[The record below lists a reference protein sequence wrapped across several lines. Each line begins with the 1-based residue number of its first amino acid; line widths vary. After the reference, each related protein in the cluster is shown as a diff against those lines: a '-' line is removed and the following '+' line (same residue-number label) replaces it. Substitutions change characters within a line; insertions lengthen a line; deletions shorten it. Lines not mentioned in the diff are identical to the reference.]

1 MTKTSTKDESE
12 EQPGNNFQGLIQQF
26 KNLEQEWKSFEK
38 SRPIT
43 KNPLTHSGAG
53 SHSSSNTRSI
63 INSFEQ
69 LLSNSPRELMSS
81 LQHKDI
87 IRSSCDGIPRA
98 KSCDSAVEEILGER
112 RAAIA
117 RGDSRKWRRRLFAV
131 EEGQSGEVMDLNYGS
146 EVCSGC
152 SSNSTTTTNT
162 RGRDVV
168 VDGSF
173 SGGEIGLGGGN
184 SFSDSSLTEEK
195 AVVVVEMAETRGGN
209 RKSRGGGRCVAVM
222 AWFGFVLILVTIGL
236 ISITCNG
243 KYVQENQFFL
253 VPT

>member
-12 EQPGNNFQGLIQQF
+12 EQGGNNFQGLIQQF

-38 SRPIT
+38 SRPII
-43 KNPLTHSGAG
+43 KNPPKHSEAA
-53 SHSSSNTRSI
+53 SHTSTRSI

-117 RGDSRKWRRRLFAV
+117 SGDSRKWRRRLFAA
-131 EEGQSGEVMDLNYGS
+131 EEGRSGEVMDLNYGG
-146 EVCSGC
+146 EVCSDC
-152 SSNSTTTTNT
+152 SSNSTTTST
-162 RGRDVV
+162 RGREVV
-168 VDGSF
+168 VDGNF
-173 SGGEIGLGGGN
+173 SGGEN
-184 SFSDSSLTEEK
+184 SSSDSSLTEEK
-195 AVVVVEMAETRGGN
+195 AVVVVEVAETRGGN

-243 KYVQENQFFL
+243 KYVQENEFFL